1 MSMLRPLS
9 EVAELGGQ
17 GRSVPT
23 AYSRSDVPTQ
33 SGRRA
38 LWYHKT
44 DVTQSMRAYTDSFIE
59 PKPSQRKMAEKY
71 WAERSRL
78 LVPEKLRLPLT
89 RVVAVMLD
97 SPAIGSRWVT
107 CQPYD
112 GDDATSSA
120 LCVYLNSTAGLL
132 ALLGGRDNRVPEYPQ
147 FSIDTLSRVSVPYL
161 SHHSELLPKALAA
174 VFERLKDETL
184 LPLPEM
190 DRDPAR
196 RALDE
201 AVIDAWDLDPEWV
214 AEIRRALSEEPSITG
229 KRFGT

>member
-1 MSMLRPLS
+1 MSALRPLA

-23 AYSRSDVPTQ
+23 AYTRSDVPTA

-38 LWYHKT
+38 LWHHKT
-44 DVTQSMRAYTDSFIE
+44 DVTRSMRAHADSFIE
-59 PKPSQRKMAEKY
+59 PKQSQRKMAEKY
-71 WAERSRL
+71 WSERSRL

-107 CQPYD
+107 CRPHT
-112 GDDATSSA
+112 DDDDVLAA
-120 LCVYLNSTAGLL
+120 LCVYLNSTVGLL
-132 ALLGGRDNRVPEYPQ
+132 ALLGRRDNRVPEYPQ
-147 FSIDTLSRVSVPYL
+147 FSIDTLQQVSVPDFSPQLDY
-161 SHHSELLPKALAA
+161 SPQNLASA
-174 VFERLKDETL
+174 FKQLKDDVL

-190 DRDPAR
+190 DRDPVR
-196 RALDE
+196 RALDD
-201 AVIDAWDLDPEWV
+201 AVIGALDLDPEWV

-229 KRFGT
+229 RRFGA